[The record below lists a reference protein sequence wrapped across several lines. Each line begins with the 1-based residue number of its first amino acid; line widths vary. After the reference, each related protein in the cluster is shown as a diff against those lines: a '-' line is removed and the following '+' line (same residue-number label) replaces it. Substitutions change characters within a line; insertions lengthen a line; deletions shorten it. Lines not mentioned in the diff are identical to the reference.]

1 MINGYDCNIVVVNNA
16 VVDADLAWSKTIPIG
31 ISLKQHYEK

>member
-1 MINGYDCNIVVVNNA
+1 MGCGWNTFVVSNA